1 MDAILLKLA
10 GLFVTGFKLAAGSLI
25 GRGMAALGL
34 TWVNFTYALP
44 TVKSWLAEKFAGLP
58 DNVMQILAASG
69 IDIFMTLVVSAVV
82 ARVGMRTITTSL
94 AALQGLIG
102 QEQGT

>member
-1 MDAILLKLA
+1 MKLTGLL
-10 GLFVTGFKLAAGSLI
+10 VTGFKIAAGSII
-25 GRGMAALGL
+25 GRGMAAIGL

-44 TVKSWLAEKFAGLP
+44 TVKSWVADKFTGLP
-58 DNVMQILAASG
+58 PQIGQFLAATG
-69 IDIFMTLVVSAVV
+69 VDIFMTLIISAIV

-94 AALQGLIG
+94 TALQGLIG